1 MTQAKPR
8 LITLEEFLQLP
19 ETEPPSEYGD
29 GAVTQKPMPKGKHS
43 TLQSELC
50 NQINQIAK
58 AAKIAY
64 AFPELRC
71 TFGGKSIVPDI
82 AVFEWSRIAFDP
94 GGEPADDFFIAPD
107 WIIEI
112 LSPDQ
117 SSNPVIGKI
126 LHCLQHGCQLGWLI
140 DPGDRSILAFLPG
153 QLPQLLIDQENVRT
167 LERLNFSLT
176 VEQVFSWLSLSG

>member
-29 GAVTQKPMPKGKHS
+29 GVITQKPMPKGKHS
-43 TLQSELC
+43 TLQGELC

-82 AVFEWSRIAFDP
+82 AVFEWSRIAFEP

-107 WIIEI
+107 WTIEI

-140 DPGDRSILAFLPG
+140 DPGDRSILSFLPG
-153 QLPQLLIDQENVRT
+153 QLPELQTDDNLLPTPDGLDLFLTAFRAFG
-167 LERLNFSLT
+167 LLN
-176 VEQVFSWLSLSG
+176 LS